1 MQTTSVEEAP
11 DSDLIVLARTGDLH
25 AFALLWE
32 RHQDAALRLAKRLVP
47 PTDAEDVTSEAF
59 ANTLQ
64 ALQNGGG
71 PDGLFRPYIY
81 VAIRNIAMRWS
92 RRDSEQRATVDI
104 DFELIVDPSTLDDPT
119 VESLDRSVVSVAFR
133 SLPQRWQEVLWYTE
147 VEGMSASEV
156 APILGMTSNSV
167 AALSYRARDGFRRQ
181 WLEKHLL
188 DTSLPEV
195 CAEAAREFE
204 RSADIS
210 PRLAAHM
217 SVCARC
223 STLAATAEDAPARL
237 RMVLAPLLL
246 GGTTGGILIE
256 LLTRNASEAS
266 AVVAV
271 SSSAATASSVLA
283 VAHVPTA
290 VTAVIAVATV
300 ITIAA
305 ATITGPPANSV
316 SSSPTQSEQS
326 QESPSDV
333 VDTSTDGHGTGTPAP
348 LTTATPTPTTTPA
361 PPTDAATGA
370 QPRTP
375 SAPPPPS
382 QPPAP
387 TADVTP
393 PTSPQV
399 LTTIDPAATAGVPLS
414 GTGEPGSTVS
424 VSDSSGVLATVLTDS
439 QGNWVTPTLA
449 LQPHTTALVI
459 TQTDAAGNVSP
470 AATINPGFRPTLGLA
485 PNWAPFASVID
496 VYAYG
501 WPGATY
507 LVTVDGQPGPV
518 STVGPNGVIP
528 VYVGFVSPGPHDVVY
543 GYVDPVTHEY
553 TAPMHYYFEG
563 GQP

>member
-1 MQTTSVEEAP
+1 MQATSLEETP
-11 DSDLIVLARTGDLH
+11 DSDLIVLSRTGDLH

-32 RHQDAALRLAKRLVP
+32 RHQEAALRLAKRLVP

-81 VAIRNIAMRWS
+81 IAVRNIAIRWS
-92 RRDSEQRATVDI
+92 RRDSVHRATVDV
-104 DFELIVDPSTLDDPT
+104 DFDLIVDPSTLDDPA
-119 VESLDRSVVSVAFR
+119 VESLDRSLVSVAFR

-156 APILGMTSNSV
+156 APILGMSSNSV

-181 WLEKHLL
+181 WLEKHLH
-188 DTSLPEV
+188 DASLPEV
-195 CAEAAREFE
+195 CADAAREFE
-204 RSADIS
+204 RSAEIS

-223 STLAATAEDAPARL
+223 STLAATASDVPARL

-305 ATITGPPANSV
+305 ATITGAPALSIP
-316 SSSPTQSEQS
+316 SSAASSDQS
-326 QESPSDV
+326 QEVPSDV
-333 VDTSTDGHGTGTPAP
+333 ADNSTDRHDSSPAAP
-348 LTTATPTPTTTPA
+348 PTTATPTPPP
-361 PPTDAATGA
+361 PPTDAGGTES
-370 QPRTP
+370 RTP
-375 SAPPPPS
+375 TPPTPLD
-382 QPPAP
+382 QTP
-387 TADVTP
+387 TAAPDVTP
-393 PTSPQV
+393 PASPQV
-399 LTTIDPAATAGVPLS
+399 LTMIDPAATAGVPLS

-424 VSDSSGVLATVLTDS
+424 VSDSTTLLATVITDS

-449 LQPHTTALVI
+449 LQPHTVALLI

-470 AATINPGFRPTLGLA
+470 ATTITPGFRPTLTGA
-485 PNWAPFASVID
+485 PSWVPFASLITVQ
-496 VYAYG
+496 ASG
-501 WPGATY
+501 WPGATFRI
-507 LVTVDGQPGPV
+507 TVDGV
-518 STVGPNGVIP
+518 SGHAFTVEPDGLIN